1 MKRKKIVIADDEY
14 FIRLLVKRSLGAKY
28 IVIEV
33 GDGEETINII
43 RMEQPDLVLMDIVMP
58 KVDGY
63 TACSQIKRDK
73 ATREIPVI
81 MLTGVGYELNKK
93 LALQIGADGYITK
106 PFDLERLRGEVD
118 TLLGIAA

>member
-58 KVDGY
+58 KMDGY
-63 TACSQIKRDK
+63 TACSQIKRDE

>member
-14 FIRLLVKRSLGAKY
+14 FIRLLVKKLLGAKY
-28 IVIEV
+28 IVIEA
-33 GDGEETINII
+33 GDGEEAINIT
-43 RMEQPDLVLMDIVMP
+43 RMEQPDLVLMDIMMP
-58 KVDGY
+58 KLDGY
-63 TACSQIKRDK
+63 TACGQIKRDE

-81 MLTGVGYELNKK
+81 MLTGAGHELIKK
-93 LALQIGADGYITK
+93 LALQIGADAYMTK

>member
-63 TACSQIKRDK
+63 TACSQIKRDE